1 MTHFPRTRSGTFGAA
16 LVSFALLTGMAQA
29 QGRGP
34 VVQVEV
40 LPGWSTDRGTRIAAL
55 HLTMTP
61 GWHTYWRIP
70 GDAGIAPRFD
80 WGASQNVA
88 SVVPIWPRPQV
99 FDQNG
104 YRSYGYADELIL
116 PVEITPQDPAHPM
129 VLGGMMAIGVCAQTC
144 VPADV
149 SVSGV
154 LRGSGE
160 RDARISAALDTSAQP
175 GARGGLS
182 AATCRLEPA
191 RRGAEITLRATL
203 PQTGRSENIV
213 LELPGSPYRVMSS
226 ETWREGGDLVTRAML
241 RAPRR
246 GDPVGIDRAS
256 VAFTVLSEDR
266 MLWSQGC
273 TGG

>member
-1 MTHFPRTRSGTFGAA
+1 MTPCFRAGALGA
-16 LVSFALLTGMAQA
+16 SLVCVALLAAAPPAGA

-34 VVQVEV
+34 SVQIEV
-40 LPGWSTDRGTRIAAL
+40 LPGWATERGTRIAAL

-104 YRSYGYADELIL
+104 YRSFGYADELVL

-129 VLGGMMAIGVCAQTC
+129 ALMGMMAIGICKDTC

-149 SVSGV
+149 PVSGV
-154 LRGSGE
+154 LRGHGG
-160 RDARISAALDTSAQP
+160 RDGRITEALDRSAQP
-175 GARGGLS
+175 GARAGLS
-182 AATCRLEPA
+182 GATCRLEPA

-203 PQTGRSENIV
+203 PQSGRQETLV
-213 LELPGSPYRVMSS
+213 LELPGTPYRVTAS
-226 ETWREGGDLVTRAML
+226 ETWREGDDLVARATL

-246 GDPVGIDRAS
+246 GDPISIDRAS

-273 TGG
+273 TAG